1 MCQLGKL
8 SQVAR
13 TSSTGHGSVV
23 VHVFDEKRV
32 EKLQIS
38 SILQLVSE
46 ITVDRTFFSG
56 RARSRFR
63 DEPEAGEETMMR
75 QPTSNAAVPAAV
87 SLHRMLAR
95 LRFLAVRQ
103 RMLPRAAEADMEDEA
118 ATRATEAQ
126 EYRGG
131 TASPASEVFGPQ
143 SSILDFYASM
153 ENKRLYEAEYI
164 VFEKVGSQD
173 PSEIAAGAFKHL
185 SYRTILRLGSKLTL
199 FHGPPS
205 GD

>member
-46 ITVDRTFFSG
+46 ITVDRTFF
-56 RARSRFR
+56 R
-63 DEPEAGEETMMR
+63 DEPEAAEETMMR

-131 TASPASEVFGPQ
+131 TASPASEVFR
-143 SSILDFYASM
+143 ASVQHSGLLCIDG
-153 ENKRLYEAEYI
+153 EQA
-164 VFEKVGSQD
+164 S
-173 PSEIAAGAFKHL
+173 
-185 SYRTILRLGSKLTL
+185 LRG
-199 FHGPPS
+199 
-205 GD
+205 